1 MLKIGW
7 KPAVVAVGLAVL
19 AGCTPPPPPPAPPP
33 PPPPPPPPAPVV
45 EVEPIPYR
53 PVPPAGAPYVMDI
66 PRLNADGVRVTVN
79 HALDEQEAV
88 WHFRSG
94 WNVAALNCLGP
105 DDEVINTAY
114 GQFLSRFPN
123 GLASSNRAM
132 DQFYRR
138 QASSSREALRLRE
151 AHATQV
157 YNYFALP
164 GARRDFCNA
173 ARLIA
178 NEFPNYVGDDVKDYA
193 VANLPLLESA
203 FERFFS
209 EYERYEQLSA
219 EWDREYGAEYG
230 ASQPG
235 YVAVYGAEGSGV
247 AASLISGTQPSSD
260 GAVSTPIVQPLPN
273 SVLQGD

>member
-1 MLKIGW
+1 
-7 KPAVVAVGLAVL
+7 
-19 AGCTPPPPPPAPPP
+19 
-33 PPPPPPPPAPVV
+33 
-45 EVEPIPYR
+45 
-53 PVPPAGAPYVMDI
+53 MDI

-105 DDEVINTAY
+105 DDEIINTSY
-114 GQFLSRFPN
+114 GQFLGRFPN

-132 DQFYRR
+132 DQFYRQ

-178 NEFPNYVGDDVKDYA
+178 TEFPNYVGDDVKEFA
-193 VANLPLLESA
+193 VARLPLLESA
-203 FERFFS
+203 FERFFA

-219 EWDREYGAEYG
+219 AWDREYGAEYG

-235 YVAVYGAEGSGV
+235 YVAVYGTSGSGV
-247 AASLISGTQPSSD
+247 AASLISGRDPSAD
-260 GAVSTPIVQPLPN
+260 GMVSTPIVQPLPN
-273 SVLQGD
+273 SALQGD